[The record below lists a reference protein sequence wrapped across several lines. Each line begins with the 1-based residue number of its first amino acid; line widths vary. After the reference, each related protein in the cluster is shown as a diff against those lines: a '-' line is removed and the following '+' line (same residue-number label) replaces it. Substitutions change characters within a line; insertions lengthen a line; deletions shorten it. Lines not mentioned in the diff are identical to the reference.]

1 MVGLEWPTGL
11 PNQNGGK
18 PKFTVTSTTDADA
31 RLFAVP
37 AQYAYGNGGN
47 DAAAVVSAS
56 KRQKM
61 IKQHNL
67 AMFHSLLKP
76 EGRQR
81 VMEPDDSYC
90 G

>member
-1 MVGLEWPTGL
+1 
-11 PNQNGGK
+11 
-18 PKFTVTSTTDADA
+18 
-31 RLFAVP
+31 
-37 AQYAYGNGGN
+37 
-47 DAAAVVSAS
+47 VSAS

-81 VMEPDDSYC
+81 VMEPGDSYC